1 MPPAATAAALCGEFP
16 SPTMTRSRPTLPILA
31 AGREWLERRGLL
43 EAAVLLSLLA
53 LAGSAWIF
61 VEIAD
66 EVREG
71 EFQHYDDLVL
81 RFLRSPDDPAQ
92 PLGPRWLVPVA
103 RDLTA
108 LGGLTVITLITLGT
122 IGYLALRRKWSTS
135 LLVLASI
142 AGGALVSTAL
152 KAAFTRSRPTVVPHL
167 VDVASLSFPSGHS
180 MLSAITY
187 LTLGALLARTTADR
201 RIKIYCLTLAVL
213 LVFLIGLTRLYL
225 GVHFPTDVL
234 AGWCA
239 GIVWALLCAL
249 AARWLQRRGAVE
261 METPAPRNAR

>member
-1 MPPAATAAALCGEFP
+1 MSSPRSSLSFLVALRE
-16 SPTMTRSRPTLPILA
+16 RLA
-31 AGREWLERRGLL
+31 SRGLL

-53 LAGSAWIF
+53 LVGSAWIF

-71 EFQHYDDLVL
+71 ELQHYDELVL
-81 RFLRSPDDPAQ
+81 RALRSPDDPTL
-92 PLGPRWLVPVA
+92 PRGPSWLLPVA
-103 RDLTA
+103 RDITA
-108 LGGLTVITLITLGT
+108 LGGSTLITLITLGT
-122 IGYLALRRKWSTS
+122 VGFLALRRKWHTS

-142 AGGALVSTAL
+142 AGGGLLNAAL
-152 KAAFTRSRPTVVPHL
+152 KTFFSRNRPSVVPHL
-167 VDVASLSFPSGHS
+167 VDVTSLSFPSGHS

-201 RIKIYCLTLAVL
+201 RIKIYLLGLAAALVL
-213 LVFLIGLTRLYL
+213 LIGLTRLYL

-239 GIVWALLCAL
+239 GIVWALVCSLM
-249 AARWLQRRGAVE
+249 ARWLQRRGAVE
-261 METPAPRNAR
+261 KETPPPPAGQ

>member
-1 MPPAATAAALCGEFP
+1 M
-16 SPTMTRSRPTLPILA
+16 SSSRHVRSFLVASRDWLA
-31 AGREWLERRGLL
+31 RRGLL

-71 EFQHYDDLVL
+71 EYQHYDDLVL
-81 RFLRSPDDPAQ
+81 RALRAPGDPAR
-92 PLGPRWLVPVA
+92 PRGPAWLLHVA
-103 RDLTA
+103 RDVTA
-108 LGGLTVITLITLGT
+108 LGGFTVIILVTLGT
-122 IGYLALRRKWSTS
+122 LGFLALRRKWHTC

-142 AGGALVSTAL
+142 AGGTLVSHLL
-152 KAAFTRSRPTVVPHL
+152 KTYFARSRPAVVPHL

-180 MLSAITY
+180 MLGAITY

-201 RIKIYCLTLAVL
+201 RIKTYCLSLAVS

-225 GVHFPTDVL
+225 GVHYPTDVL
-234 AGWCA
+234 GGWCA

-249 AARWLQRRGAVE
+249 MARWLQRQGAVE
-261 METPAPRNAR
+261 KETPAAPTPQDGR

>member
-1 MPPAATAAALCGEFP
+1 MPGSSPVRTLLVAA
-16 SPTMTRSRPTLPILA
+16 RDRLA
-31 AGREWLERRGLL
+31 RRGLL
-43 EAAVLLSLLA
+43 EAALLLSLLA

-71 EFQHYDDLVL
+71 HYQHYDDLVL
-81 RFLRSPDDPAQ
+81 RALRSPGDPAQ
-92 PLGPRWLVPVA
+92 PRGPGWLLQVA
-103 RDLTA
+103 RDVTT
-108 LGGLTVITLITLGT
+108 LGGYTVIILITLGT
-122 IGYLALRRKWSTS
+122 VGFLALRRKWHTC

-142 AGGALVSTAL
+142 AGGTLISNVL
-152 KAAFTRSRPTVVPHL
+152 KIFFARSRPAVVPHL

-180 MLSAITY
+180 MLGAITY

-201 RIKIYCLTLAVL
+201 RIKIYCLGLAVT
-213 LVFLIGLTRLYL
+213 LVFFIGLTRLYL
-225 GVHFPTDVL
+225 GVHYPTDVL

-249 AARWLQRRGAVE
+249 TARWLQRRGSVE
-261 METPAPRNAR
+261 KETPAPKGVS